1 LLTYFF
7 CFLGYRVVA
16 TRGSII
22 YFVVAN
28 LALVDPMYQY
38 SLQYYKDLFT
48 SRLQKTEKKEKLEDR
63 LALLIEDITLSI
75 YLNVCR
81 GLFEKDK
88 LLFSFMMSVNIALA
102 AEKLS
107 EKEWQMFMVGAVIDS
122 HLMESSYPTPE
133 AFDIYSIPDRI
144 WQNVVTLEL
153 EYGKGSVFEGLMD
166 DVQTHTASW
175 VDLFNS
181 ENPYE
186 RKFPAKWEE
195 KLSEFQRLLFIRF
208 IREEKVIFAIR
219 RYVSKTLNDFFIES
233 PPFDLN
239 GAYSDST
246 NTTPLI
252 FILSPGADPIDYLL
266 QLAESKGKEGGG
278 LRIISLGQGQGPIAE
293 RAIEQAQRNGMSPV
307 FPFFLLL
314 TLLHSPCLSSFSLL
328 SSFR

>member
-1 LLTYFF
+1 VFSLPSLFALFF
-7 CFLGYRVVA
+7 FLGYRVVA

-48 SRLQKTEKKEKLEDR
+48 SRLQKTEKKETLEDR
-63 LALLIEDITLSI
+63 LSLLIEDITLSI

-88 LLFSFMMSVNIALA
+88 LLFSFMMSVNIALSA
-102 AEKLS
+102 QQLS

-122 HLMESSYPTPE
+122 QVMESKYPTPE
-133 AFDIYSIPDRI
+133 SFDLYSIPDRI

-153 EYGKGSVFEGLMD
+153 ENGKGSVFEGLME

-186 RKFPAKWEE
+186 RKFPTKWEE

-239 GAYSDST
+239 GAYLDST

-293 RAIEQAQRNGMSPV
+293 RAIEQAQRGG
-307 FPFFLLL
+307 
-314 TLLHSPCLSSFSLL
+314 
-328 SSFR
+328 